1 MRLEPKEKIGDII
14 IVVSSKPTITID
26 LKEGEKCTITGLKMS
41 HSGNSEDV
49 EELEKLIEDKEMAM
63 NLFGGVEDGGA
74 SAAKSPEE
82 DFVSKVPVEQ
92 AMNCVVLLFGG
103 KLIMEDCLIAL
114 NFIVK
119 SFRGILPAVVINEN
133 SEAILNRCEIKG
145 TSSKN

>member
-1 MRLEPKEKIGDII
+1 MEPKEKIGDII

-74 SAAKSPEE
+74 
-82 DFVSKVPVEQ
+82 
-92 AMNCVVLLFGG
+92 
-103 KLIMEDCLIAL
+103 
-114 NFIVK
+114 
-119 SFRGILPAVVINEN
+119 
-133 SEAILNRCEIKG
+133 
-145 TSSKN
+145 